1 MKYLVVSF
9 ILFFCTLQ
17 TFSQQEYF
25 VYLQTDNNQ
34 AFYIRINN
42 NVYSSTSSGYLI
54 LSKLPDSTANVTTG
68 FPKNVFPEQQFNIPV
83 NHKDAGYLLKNFG
96 DKGWGLFNLQT
107 LAVIMNSNPTGE
119 KKSPEITGSK
129 KNDAFSILLAN
140 AVNDTAVL
148 YTANKPP
155 KPVAPPVP
163 VVAEEK
169 KKDTVSL
176 AKEELPKKDSIAL
189 VKNLPEKKDS
199 SLVVK
204 NTTKPKKDSLSSAN
218 THLPP
223 VKEPAATAK
232 NKKAAHDTASIT
244 KNTFPQTVTGVSKN
258 TTAKTNQPATGKTV
272 SKPKKDTIIIGN
284 NPPASPVATAI
295 AKNKNERR
303 DTIIIMKGRVFENS
317 KPIAKNA
324 AVQKEKKPLPD
335 SKKDSL
341 QLVKQEVTK
350 KPEEKITI
358 PANNPPTVAVQ
369 NLPAKKDTAASV
381 FKNEPVKPADDKK
394 DTVSDL
400 PVRRLRPLI
409 NKAAELLTD
418 TSYVAV
424 FVDESKD
431 KFDTIRISIPFN
443 EIIAHAKQ
451 DRPPAKEIKDS
462 TPVIITEQPAAPV
475 IKKDTTIPDKI
486 VKDTTRTITL
496 PPATTADTIKKDA
509 ADVDKTIKDSTA
521 VANRQAIVPPV
532 KENATDT
539 ITQQTTIPVKKDSTT
554 VNKPLKDSVPV
565 IVQQVP
571 PSAIKKDSVAATA
584 APDSGKAVK
593 PAQQPLY
600 LNSDCKEVAWD
611 GDIDKLRIKMLL
623 VTTDEEKIG
632 LAKKVFKQ
640 KCFLA
645 RQAKALS
652 ELFKTDEGKYK
663 WLDAVY
669 PYISDSGNFYKLG
682 ELIKDEYYLNRF
694 KAMLRN

>member
-54 LSKLPDSTANVTTG
+54 LSKLPDSTVSVTTG

-83 NHKDAGYLLKNFG
+83 SHKDAGYLLKNFG

-107 LAVIMNSNPTGE
+107 LAVIMNSNPPGE

-129 KNDAFSILLAN
+129 KNDAFSVLLAN
-140 AVNDTAVL
+140 AVNDTAIL

-155 KPVAPPVP
+155 KPVAPPVLI
-163 VVAEEK
+163 ATEEK

-176 AKEELPKKDSIAL
+176 AKEELPKKDSITL

-204 NTTKPKKDSLSSAN
+204 NTTKPKKDSLSPAN
-218 THLPP
+218 THLTPL
-223 VKEPAATAK
+223 KETATTAK
-232 NKKAAHDTASIT
+232 NKKAAHDTASIA
-244 KNTFPQTVTGVSKN
+244 KNTIPQTVTGISKN
-258 TTAKTNQPATGKTV
+258 ATAKTNQPATGKTV

-284 NPPASPVATAI
+284 NPPTSPVATAI

-303 DTIIIMKGRVFENS
+303 DTIIIMKGRVFEER

-324 AVQKEKKPLPD
+324 AAQKEKKPLTD

-341 QLVKQEVTK
+341 QLVKQEVAK

-358 PANNPPTVAVQ
+358 PANNPPLVAVQ
-369 NLPAKKDTAASV
+369 NPPAKKDTVALV
-381 FKNEPVKPADDKK
+381 VKNEPAKPAEDKK
-394 DTVSDL
+394 DTVADL

-431 KFDTIRISIPFN
+431 KFDTIRISIPFD
-443 EIIAHAKQ
+443 EVIAHAKQ

-462 TPVIITEQPAAPV
+462 TPVIITEEPGAPV
-475 IKKDTTIPDKI
+475 IKKDMATPGKI
-486 VKDTTRTITL
+486 VKDTAQLITL
-496 PPATTADTIKKDA
+496 PPAATASVKKDA
-509 ADVDKTIKDSTA
+509 ANIDKAIKDSTA
-521 VANRQAIVPPV
+521 GATGQKPIANPV
-532 KENATDT
+532 KDSVADT
-539 ITQQTTIPVKKDSTT
+539 ITRQTANPVKKDSIT
-554 VNKPLKDSVPV
+554 VNKPLKDSVSV
-565 IVQQVP
+565 IVQQAP
-571 PSAIKKDSVAATA
+571 PSAIKKDSAITITA
-584 APDSGKAVK
+584 APDSGKAARPV
-593 PAQQPLY
+593 QQPLF
-600 LNSDCKEVAWD
+600 LNSDCKEIAWD

-623 VTTDEEKIG
+623 VITDEEKIG
-632 LAKKVFKQ
+632 LAKKVF
-640 KCFLA
+640 
-645 RQAKALS
+645 
-652 ELFKTDEGKYK
+652 
-663 WLDAVY
+663 
-669 PYISDSGNFYKLG
+669 
-682 ELIKDEYYLNRF
+682 
-694 KAMLRN
+694 